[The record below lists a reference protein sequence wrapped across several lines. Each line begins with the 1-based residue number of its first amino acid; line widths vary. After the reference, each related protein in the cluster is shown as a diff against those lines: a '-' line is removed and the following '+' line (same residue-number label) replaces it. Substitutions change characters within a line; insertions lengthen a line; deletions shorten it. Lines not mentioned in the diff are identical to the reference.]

1 MKMMT
6 TTCPGKGT
14 EDDELTEEDP
24 TTGSFLHARSSD
36 EDDDGDDGGDSD
48 DGADGDDGSTS
59 DDGAGDDDSDNGSGD
74 DDGDVGVVPP
84 IKHRRF
90 SGTYWW

>member
-1 MKMMT
+1 
-6 TTCPGKGT
+6 
-14 EDDELTEEDP
+14 LSTEEDP
-24 TTGSFLHARSSD
+24 TAGSFLHARSSD

-48 DGADGDDGSTS
+48 DGANGDDGSTS
-59 DDGAGDDDSDNGSGD
+59 DDGAEDDGGSDD
-74 DDGDVGVVPP
+74 DDGDISMVPP